1 MQLINVKK
9 LKENATL
16 PTRAHDE
23 DAGLD
28 LYASEDVKYIA
39 GQVVVSVP
47 TGVAIEVVDGYV
59 GLVRDR
65 SSVSKS
71 GLKVTAGVVDA
82 GYTGE
87 VSIVML
93 NVSGKNGKINKGQK
107 IAQMLVFAISTPR
120 VREVTE
126 FRPSARGD
134 KGFGSSGT

>member
-9 LKENATL
+9 LDENATI

-28 LYASEDVKYIA
+28 LYSSADVGYTADQLI
-39 GQVVVSVP
+39 VVVP
-47 TGVAIEVVDGYV
+47 TGIATEIVDGYV
-59 GLVRDR
+59 GLIRDR
-65 SSVSKS
+65 SSVSRS

-87 VSIVML
+87 IVIVFL
-93 NVSGKNGKINKGQK
+93 NLSKKAGVISKGQK

-120 VREVTE
+120 VRLVDE
-126 FRPSARGD
+126 FRPTTRGEN
-134 KGFGSSGT
+134 GFGSTGQ